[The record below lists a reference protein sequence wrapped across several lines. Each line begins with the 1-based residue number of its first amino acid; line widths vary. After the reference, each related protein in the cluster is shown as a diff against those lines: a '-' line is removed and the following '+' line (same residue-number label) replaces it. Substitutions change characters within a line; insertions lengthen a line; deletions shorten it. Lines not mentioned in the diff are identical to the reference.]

1 MKKLTKILCL
11 VLLVFVLAFSVIAC
25 NESTNN
31 DNGGN
36 QGGNTKTQT
45 YTVKYLNGDNV
56 IYSTTVDE
64 GETLKTYSPNA
75 QEGYVFEGWYLD
87 ADFTESFKAGTEVN
101 KNLTLYGKFTFK
113 SFTVT
118 FVDYDGTELAVRE
131 NVAYGTPATAPDTST
146 LGNKF
151 KGWDTD
157 FSAVGKNLTVK
168 ATYNDVT
175 VTFLYADGSEI
186 LSTEVPVGTNILSHD
201 DYIYAAGQAESDLS
215 SEFTFNK
222 LVADVELKDGK
233 YLTPEDVTFSPS
245 LSLVAPKGLY
255 SMHDGARKDT
265 FDGNYP
271 LASGNSFKFGF
282 TRPSNAKLTYTE
294 TCTVNGQPATLTN
307 SELDFSDFTPGTHT
321 VVYTVTASYGDLKP
335 VSSSKTVTIIIQSS
349 TIAEKLLEASDFTH
363 TYDGSAHGLTV
374 EAEKEEGYVVLYSDS
389 ADSAFTTTKP
399 LFTNAGT
406 YYVYYKV
413 TREHCADSD
422 VKQGAVSIAKRD
434 VTIIP
439 DKPADIH
446 YGDVLLK
453 SSLTYTLSYQNLIGV
468 TVSCN
473 ASYTQGSPV
482 GTYKITAEVIGTEE
496 AKANYKFDAKETEFT
511 VTQRPIT
518 VTVSGSKDYDG
529 YVWQGDFTVS
539 GLAQN
544 YTAQGSAT
552 TISVLN
558 GTYTNARDF
567 NTGKLAV
574 RDVNNADVTDQH
586 VATYVYDVT
595 INIGDFPVTA
605 EGLETVYND
614 FDYKIPAVTS
624 SIADYS
630 VYYSLNGTDYVSD
643 IPALKNAGE
652 HTVYYKVTDVNNVL
666 PDQCGSVVLKI
677 NKAKITVKADAM
689 TVVYGDAS
697 PEYTATY
704 SLYGADTLDSLTFD
718 CVYTPGTTIGNYTI
732 TPVASDINYDITHE
746 TATLTVT
753 ARPVTV
759 TADDKNV
766 TYGDVAPEYTASY
779 TLFGTDTVTVTFQCD
794 YNKGN
799 DAGTYTIIPSA
810 ANNNYTFTFVNGTL
824 TVARKSATITA
835 NGASVTY
842 GGAAPTTELGKTTYA
857 GSVVTG
863 LEQGDS
869 VEVSY
874 TSTYKTG
881 SAIGKYDIVPSAT
894 HKNYTFT
901 FVNGTLT
908 VNKKEITV
916 EIKDNKF
923 YDGYIWSFTI
933 VELIGLLSNESVSG
947 TVTIDETTSGN
958 GTEPGTYNE
967 ASAFTWTNEL
977 KIMRDGR
984 TDSTN
989 NYDITFTYDVVIK
1002 EVSFLIRAQDINVV
1016 YDGTAHAPEALTIID
1031 TINGNKV
1038 DVTSSTTISYS
1049 ETYADNG
1056 GGYTSDIPSYTSAG
1070 THTIYFRVIYMGQPT
1085 EGTVTVTIA
1094 RKQAT
1099 VTLYDHTITYG
1110 EKAPAFNSDIEGIL
1124 EADKA
1129 NVRVYLTCPTYA
1141 QGYGV
1146 GTYPISCSVGGTAS
1160 GNYLVTYVN
1169 ANDEDSSSATLTVV
1183 KRAVTITATSYNVT
1197 YGDEVPEYSASYTLY
1212 GDDTLDITFTSDYT
1226 QGSHVGSYTIV
1237 PSATDDNYDLT
1248 FVNGTVSVAKM
1259 KVTASISNKTIKFGT
1274 DIPDFGLTYSL
1285 YADDTVAIN
1294 VLCSYTKGSNRGNY
1308 PVTLEVVDDAPDY
1321 EFTLETATLTVER
1334 RKLKVILSDV
1344 NIVYGEKYTLPYTLD
1359 TNYDTVYE
1367 EDSFAPKA
1375 NVNEKETVPSV
1386 GKYEITYSANDNYTV
1401 EVNKASLTVSQRTA
1415 SIIWTGNHDN
1425 HTYTGSNLKDEVTA
1439 HYVAYDGSDVYV
1451 SVTFNGANSF
1461 LNAGYYDLVAT
1472 VSDANYKVSGTASS
1486 ATINK
1491 GKVTITEGQIQSYD
1505 YDKDGATRQFAKEK
1519 VIVKFGNTGASTDG
1533 VKLEGDY
1540 KASVAG
1546 TYKLT
1551 ISYSTNDLE
1560 SANPVSAY
1568 LKICGVQIGDDGD
1581 WYTIE
1586 DALKAATSGQTVYVR
1601 TDTSFAST
1609 DITEALYAGND
1620 YHTVKSGVILR
1631 LPSKDDTN
1639 GVGSPKYCPSESD
1652 LGYEPA
1658 QRNYYVDTNSAYI
1671 QEKLTVPAHV
1681 TLNVQGTILLNGE
1694 LGNPST
1700 AKNGQTTG
1708 IHGQLINDGTINVAS
1723 GAIVD
1728 ARGFVKGT
1736 GTLTFNS
1743 GAKAYSP
1750 FVVLDYK
1757 GGTYTATVFNKGKIS
1772 PFSQWEMP
1780 NFQCTTVFEY
1790 GSTHIAY
1797 LDLYASE
1804 QHNNDTIE
1812 IIGSQKGLLIMGTGS
1827 RITTTY
1833 NRSAGITT
1841 LQMTGNV
1848 SLGMLSLQIKQGIEV
1863 TVKLSDVQFPIPWTY
1878 NIIVGD
1884 GSTATT
1890 FNVGYDLKLMTG
1902 FNCTVEKN
1910 ATVNVSEN
1918 VIIYTEF
1925 TNVPSSQLGWSS
1937 SDARLYPKKDAA
1949 KVTVK
1954 GTVNV
1959 TGGLGGKI
1967 YGADGGKVIIG
1978 SSATLTLTS
1987 SEGDSGD
1994 TKSSDVLL
2002 AVPIGSGGTYY
2013 ETSKIT
2019 ETAQLISANGAA
2031 TTVTQGTTY
2040 TYTNSSWS

>member
-25 NESTNN
+25 NESTGN
-31 DNGGN
+31 DGGN

-64 GETLKTYSPNA
+64 GETLKTYSPNT

-146 LGNKF
+146 LGDKF

-186 LSTEVPVGTNILSHD
+186 LSTEVPVGTNILSND

-233 YLTPEDVTFSPS
+233 YITPEDVTFSPS
-245 LSLVAPKGLY
+245 LSLVAPKELY

-271 LASGNSFKFGF
+271 LARGNSFKFGF

-307 SELDFSDFTPGTHT
+307 GELDFSDFTPGTHT

-349 TIAEKLLEASDFTH
+349 AIAETLLGASDFTH
-363 TYDGSAHGLTV
+363 TYDGAAHGLTV
-374 EAEKEEGYVVLYSDS
+374 EAEKEEGYVVLYSEN
-389 ADSAFTTTKP
+389 ADGEFTTTKP

-422 VKQGAVSIAKRD
+422 IKQCAVSIAKRE
-434 VTIIP
+434 VTITP

-453 SSLTYTLSYQNLIGV
+453 ASLTYTLSYQNLIGV

-482 GTYKITAEVIGTEE
+482 GTYKVTAEVIGTEE
-496 AKANYKFDAKETEFT
+496 AKANYKFDPKETEFT

-529 YVWQGDFTVS
+529 YVWKGDFTVS

-552 TISVLN
+552 TISVIN
-558 GTYTNARDF
+558 GTYTNANDF

-595 INIGDFPVTA
+595 INVGDFPITA

-614 FDYKIPAVTS
+614 SDYRIPAVTS

-643 IPALKNAGE
+643 IPVLRNAGE
-652 HTVYYKVTDVNNVL
+652 HTVYYKVTDANNVL
-666 PDQCGSVVLKI
+666 QDQYGTVVLKI
-677 NKAKITVKADAM
+677 SKASVTVKADAM
-689 TVVYGDAS
+689 TVVYGDAI

-718 CVYTPGTTIGNYTI
+718 CVYIPGSNIGNYTI

-759 TADDKNV
+759 TANDVRV
-766 TYGDVAPEYTASY
+766 TYGDEAPEYSASY
-779 TLFGTDTVTVTFQCD
+779 TLFGTDTVTVTFSCD
-794 YNKGN
+794 YVKGS
-799 DAGTYTIIPSA
+799 DAGEYQIAPSGA
-810 ANNNYTFTFVNGTL
+810 HNNYSFSLVNGTL
-824 TVARKSATITA
+824 TVDRKSATITA
-835 NGASVTY
+835 NNASVTY
-842 GGAAPTTELGKTTYA
+842 GDSAPTTEQGKTTYA

-863 LEQGDS
+863 LEQNDS

-874 TSTYKTG
+874 TSAYAKG
-881 SAIGKYDIVPSAT
+881 SDIGTYDIVPSAT

-901 FVNGTLT
+901 CINGTLT
-908 VNKKEITV
+908 VNKKTISV
-916 EIKDNKF
+916 EIKDEKF
-923 YDGYIWSFTI
+923 YDGYVWSKTFS
-933 VELIGLLSNESVSG
+933 ELDGLLENERPYG
-947 TVTIDETTSGN
+947 TVIVPEKTEDN
-958 GTEPGTYNE
+958 GTEAGTYVN
-967 ASAFTWTNEL
+967 ADDFNWTESF
-977 KIMRDGR
+977 KIMHGK
-984 TDSTN
+984 TDSTS
-989 NYDITFTYDVVIK
+989 NYDITFTYNVVIK
-1002 EVSFLIRAQDINVV
+1002 KVSFLIRAQDVNVV
-1016 YDGTAHAPEALTIID
+1016 YDGNAYAPEALTIID
-1031 TINGNKV
+1031 TIDGNKV
-1038 DVTSSTTISYS
+1038 DVTDKTTISYS

-1056 GGYTSDIPSYTSAG
+1056 DGYTSDIPSYSSAG
-1070 THTIYFRVIYMGQPT
+1070 EHVIYYRVIYKEQPF
-1085 EGTVTVTIA
+1085 EGTITITIA

-1110 EKAPAFNSDIEGIL
+1110 EKAPAFTSDIEGIL

-1129 NVRVYLTCPTYA
+1129 NVRVYLACPTYA

-1146 GTYPISCSVGGTAS
+1146 GTYPISCSFGGTAS

-1197 YGDEVPEYSASYTLY
+1197 YGDKVPEYSASYTLY
-1212 GDDTLDITFTSDYT
+1212 GNDSLDITFTSDYT

-1237 PSATDDNYDLT
+1237 PSATDDNYDIT
-1248 FVNGTVSVAKM
+1248 FVNGVVSVAKM

-1274 DIPDFGLTYSL
+1274 DIPDFELTYSL
-1285 YADDTVAIN
+1285 YADDAVTIN
-1294 VLCSYTKGSNRGNY
+1294 VLCAYTKGSNRGNY
-1308 PVTLEVVDDAPDY
+1308 PVTLEVVGDTPDY

-1334 RKLKVILSDV
+1334 RKLNVILSDV
-1344 NIVYGEKYTLPYTLD
+1344 SIVYGEEYTLPYTLD
-1359 TNYDTVYE
+1359 TNGYDTVYE
-1367 EDSFAPKA
+1367 ADSFAPTA
-1375 NVNEKETVPSV
+1375 NVNEKEMVPSV

-1401 EVNKASLTVSQRTA
+1401 KVNQASLTVSQRTA

-1425 HTYTGSNLKDEVTA
+1425 HTYTGSSLKDEVTA

-1461 LNAGYYDLVAT
+1461 EHAGYYELVAIVSDGNYDISGT
-1472 VSDANYKVSGTASS
+1472 VSN
-1486 ATINK
+1486 ATIAK
-1491 GKVTITEGQIQSYD
+1491 GKVTIAKEQTQSYV
-1505 YDKDGATRQFAKEK
+1505 YTGSAIQFAKEK
-1519 VIVKFGNTGASTDG
+1519 VIVKFGNTDASTAG
-1533 VKLEGDY
+1533 VILEDDY
-1540 KASVAG
+1540 SASVAG

-1551 ISYSTNDLE
+1551 ISYSTSDLE
-1560 SANPVSAY
+1560 SDNSVYAY

-1586 DALKAATSGQTVYVR
+1586 DALKAATSGQTIYVR
-1601 TDTSFAST
+1601 TDTSFAAA

-1631 LPSKDDTN
+1631 LPSVDDTK
-1639 GVGSPKYCPSESD
+1639 GVGSPTYCPSEND
-1652 LGYEPA
+1652 LGYAPSE
-1658 QRNYYVDTNSAYI
+1658 RNYYVDTNSAYI

-1700 AKNGQTTG
+1700 VKNGQTTG
-1708 IHGQLINDGTINVAS
+1708 IHGQLINNGTINVAS
-1723 GAIVD
+1723 GATVD

-1750 FVVLDYK
+1750 FVVLDYR
-1757 GGTYTATVFNKGKIS
+1757 GGTNTATVFNKGNIS
-1772 PFSQWEMP
+1772 PFNQWEMP

-1797 LDLYASE
+1797 LDLYATK
-1804 QHNNDTIE
+1804 QHNTDQMEVI
-1812 IIGSQKGLLIMGTGS
+1812 SAQKGLLIMSEGS

-1841 LQMTGNV
+1841 LKMVGNV
-1848 SLGMLSLQIKQGIEV
+1848 TLGTLTLQIKQVVEV
-1863 TVKLSDVQFPIPWTY
+1863 TVKLSDIQFPIPWTY

-1890 FNVGYDLKLMTG
+1890 FNVGYALKLMTG

-1910 ATVNVSEN
+1910 ATVNVTGN
-1918 VIIYTEF
+1918 VIIYESF
-1925 TNVPSSQLGWSS
+1925 TNTFSSEWTGGRNNVYPSKS
-1937 SDARLYPKKDAA
+1937 AA

-1954 GTVNV
+1954 GTLNV
-1959 TGGLGGKI
+1959 TGGIAGKI
-1967 YGADGGKVIIG
+1967 YGANDGKVIIG
-1978 SSATLTLTS
+1978 SSATLALTS
-1987 SEGDSGD
+1987 SEGDSGK
-1994 TKSSDVLL
+1994 TSSTDVLV
-2002 AVPIGSGGTYY
+2002 AVPVGSGGTYH
-2013 ETSKIT
+2013 ETSVIS
-2019 ETAQLISANGAA
+2019 ETAKLVDANGNV
-2031 TTVTQGTTY
+2031 TTVAQGKTY
-2040 TYTNSSWS
+2040 TYTNSAWN